1 MNDGLVCMCV
11 PGVGE
16 MQISG
21 QAPQSASSQ
30 YKFFFNIGSVE
41 SFERK
46 LEEAQDLLG
55 LEPREYVPVRIR
67 RGWRVSEWPFGK
79 PRTDHVSIEGSLGEP
94 LLNYD
99 EEPPG
104 GLACASFGLS
114 RGSFY

>member
-1 MNDGLVCMCV
+1 
-11 PGVGE
+11 

-79 PRTDHVSIEGSLGEP
+79 PRTDHVSIEGSSG
-94 LLNYD
+94 
-99 EEPPG
+99 EPPG
-104 GLACASFGLS
+104 GRACDSFGLS
-114 RGSFY
+114 RGSVLNHLRPRTAAL